1 MYARGVSLTFRGE
14 PKFSTWTGTVLTFF
28 TIMLLTIFTAICTLK
43 LVSREDPFLSAN
55 TLPRKDDHRVDLVAL
70 DYAFAVTQVDP
81 KLGRVSI
88 VHVQWPKGGDKIITP
103 FEVVDCDELWETQGD
118 KLSKSWQVLL

>member
-14 PKFSTWTGTVLTFF
+14 PKFTTWTGTVLTFF
-28 TIMLLTIFTAICTLK
+28 TIVLLAIFTTICTLK

-55 TLPRKDDHRVDLVAL
+55 TLPREDDQRVDLVAL
-70 DYAFAVTQVDP
+70 DYAFAVTQVDR

-88 VHVQWPKGGDKIITP
+88 IHVQWPRGGDKIITP
-103 FEVVDCDELWETQGD
+103 LKVVDCDEL
-118 KLSKSWQVLL
+118 